1 MGHYKNLEVAMQDDV
16 TRYHNWYEAVGH
28 TLDAVT
34 WAWLDERSERLWNAI
49 ELWENAPYKAVRAI
63 DHVALQPVTRAQALA
78 AERNRKRAVSLST
91 WDWAL
96 AVVGIAFF
104 GLLSLTLFVMV
115 VR

>member
-1 MGHYKNLEVAMQDDV
+1 MGYHKNIEVAMQDDV

-34 WAWLDERSERLWNAI
+34 SAWLDERSERLWSAI
-49 ELWENAPYKAVRAI
+49 ELWELSPYQAKRAV

-78 AERNRKRAVSLST
+78 AERNQKRNVQLSSL
-91 WDWAL
+91 DWAL
-96 AVVGIAFF
+96 AFIGIAFF
-104 GLLSLTLFVMV
+104 GLLSLTLFVMA